1 VSKFEKLYSL
11 LMKRSPDG
19 EAELTPEVRDN
30 IPANGLRIVS
40 ANAMQSSGDQ
50 LVNASTVLPWLF
62 ATLGVPH
69 ALTGLLVP
77 IRESGSMLPQAFL
90 TPLVLR
96 VQYRKWIFIA
106 GALIQALAVGA
117 MALVAA
123 LVDGAT
129 AGISILIALA
139 VFSLGRCLTSIA
151 SKDVQGRTIPKGER
165 GQINGL
171 ATTASGFVA
180 ITLGLAIRFFGGESL
195 SQVQLAWLLAL
206 GATFWVG
213 VALLYSG
220 IREPASEPETTP
232 EQRSATSSNN
242 FSGLYRLLRDDR
254 KFRHFVTVR
263 SLLLVSSLSP
273 PLIVT
278 LSIQYDAQSL
288 AGLGGFVI
296 ASGIASL
303 LGGRIFGRLADRSSK
318 QLMSVGAAV
327 ASILVI
333 LTVLLAAIP
342 DLLGGGWG
350 TNLLFIL
357 VYFLLTLMHTGV
369 RVGRKTYV
377 IDMAEGDQRTAYVA
391 VSNTALG
398 LVLLLFGGI
407 SSALATIHIF
417 WALLFL
423 AATGLVGVY
432 AGARLPEVSKR

>member
-1 VSKFEKLYSL
+1 
-11 LMKRSPDG
+11 
-19 EAELTPEVRDN
+19 
-30 IPANGLRIVS
+30 
-40 ANAMQSSGDQ
+40 
-50 LVNASTVLPWLF
+50 
-62 ATLGVPH
+62 
-69 ALTGLLVP
+69 
-77 IRESGSMLPQAFL
+77 
-90 TPLVLR
+90 
-96 VQYRKWIFIA
+96 RKWIFIA

-139 VFSLGRCLTSIA
+139 VFSLGRCLPSIA

-165 GQINGL
+165 GQINRL
-171 ATTASGFVA
+171 ATTASGCV
-180 ITLGLAIRFFGGESL
+180 AIRFFGGESL

-377 IDMAEGDQRTAYVA
+377 I
-391 VSNTALG
+391 
-398 LVLLLFGGI
+398 
-407 SSALATIHIF
+407 
-417 WALLFL
+417 
-423 AATGLVGVY
+423 
-432 AGARLPEVSKR
+432 